1 MSFQA
6 YIDTIKAKTGLDP
19 ADFRKLAISRGLID
33 EAGLVRG
40 VTTTDVVNW
49 LAADFDLG
57 RGHAMALITTFK
69 PTAGAQF
76 PIEDMLGKHFGGA
89 KEHWRATFDGLLSTL
104 SEHGPVSVAA
114 TQSYVSLL
122 KGKAKFA
129 IVAATADRLDV
140 GIKLRSEA
148 PTNRFEASGSWN
160 SMVTHRVR
168 VTDAAQLDAELL
180 DWLRRAYDA
189 A

>member
-19 ADFRKLAISRGLID
+19 ADFKKLAVSRGLID
-33 EAGLVRG
+33 DGGLAKG
-40 VTTTDVVNW
+40 VTTTDIVSW

-57 RGHAMALITTFK
+57 RGHAMALVTTFK

-89 KEHWRATFDGLLSTL
+89 KEHWRATFDALLATL
-104 SEHGPVSVAA
+104 SSHGPVSIAA

-140 GIKLRSEA
+140 GIKLRGEE
-148 PTNRFEASGSWN
+148 PTERFEASGSWN

-168 VTDAAQLDAELL
+168 VTDPAQVDAELL
-180 DWLRRAYDA
+180 DALRRAYDA

>member
-6 YIDTIKAKTGLDP
+6 YIDTIKAKTGLGP
-19 ADFRKLAISRGLID
+19 ADFKKLALARGLID
-33 EAGLVRG
+33 DGGLAKG
-40 VTTTDVVNW
+40 VTTTDIVTW
-49 LAADFDLG
+49 LADDFGLG
-57 RGHAMALITTFK
+57 RGHAMALVTTFK

-76 PIEDMLGKHFGGA
+76 PIEDMLGKHFGGS
-89 KEHWRATFDGLLSTL
+89 KQHWRATFEALLATL

-122 KGKAKFA
+122 KGRAKFA

-140 GIKLRSEA
+140 GIKLRGED
-148 PTNRFEASGSWN
+148 PTDRFEPSGNWN
-160 SMVTHRVR
+160 SMVTHRAR
-168 VTDAAQLDAELL
+168 LTDAAQVDGELL